1 MSAHG
6 DNWQEFILMTE
17 GGMPNAIA
25 LKSAT
30 IETAKLLRMEDRIG
44 QIKPG
49 MLADI
54 IALAENPLNDISAV
68 SKVSFV
74 MKDGV
79 VFKNNL

>member
-1 MSAHG
+1 
-6 DNWQEFILMTE
+6 
-17 GGMPNAIA
+17 
-25 LKSAT
+25 
-30 IETAKLLRMEDRIG
+30 MESRLG

-54 IALAENPLNDISAV
+54 IAMSKNPIDDITAV
-68 SKVSFV
+68 SDIGFI

>member
-1 MSAHG
+1 
-6 DNWQEFILMTE
+6 
-17 GGMPNAIA
+17 

-30 IETAKLLRMEDRIG
+30 VETAKLLRMEDRLG
-44 QIKPG
+44 QIKTG

-54 IALAENPLNDISAV
+54 IALAENPLDNIAAV
-68 SKVSFV
+68 SNVEFV